1 MLLCMMILFHSI
13 ICCMFDATDIQYS
26 CCVFDA
32 IDMQYS
38 CSIASSGSNLSKG
51 KWSRSASPSA
61 TSQRAPSPALSTVSS
76 RGKQSTASGNSS
88 YSLWVTAVDP
98 KTNRKYWYNRSDVL
112 PPSYFLWIDK
122 LYYVYIYIYRE
133 TKVSTW
139 RQPAELLLWWFIL
152 FQISIDLTTPLPRYY
167 ITPIRCMK

>member
-1 MLLCMMILFHSI
+1 MLLYIIILFHSI
-13 ICCMFDATDIQYS
+13 ICCIFDATDVQYS
-26 CCVFDA
+26 CCIFDA
-32 IDMQYS
+32 TDMQYY

-112 PPSYFLWIDK
+112 PPSYHPFLFSFNVY
-122 LYYVYIYIYRE
+122 LY
-133 TKVSTW
+133 TGK
-139 RQPAELLLWWFIL
+139 Q
-152 FQISIDLTTPLPRYY
+152 
-167 ITPIRCMK
+167 K